1 MNKLKEA
8 SHQAEETL
16 QRNMEQ
22 LEALKITMEMSRKD
36 VKEKLENLRLRT
48 ILLKEEK
55 RKDLSSEFEE
65 AKESKKRRL

>member
-1 MNKLKEA
+1 
-8 SHQAEETL
+8 
-16 QRNMEQ
+16 
-22 LEALKITMEMSRKD
+22 MEMSRKD